1 MEMTREEIEKRIDEL
16 ESDNFYLQM
25 KDMWN
30 GDDYERD
37 RKQKQKIKEYKQML
51 KEMECMNV
59 DINLY
64 DSLRTCAG
72 DTVNTI
78 EDDAKFCEAEFDLF
92 REWYREKGFT
102 DDDWDYVLACGYD
115 TDQFE

>member
-78 EDDAKFCEAEFDLF
+78 EDDAKFCETEFDLF